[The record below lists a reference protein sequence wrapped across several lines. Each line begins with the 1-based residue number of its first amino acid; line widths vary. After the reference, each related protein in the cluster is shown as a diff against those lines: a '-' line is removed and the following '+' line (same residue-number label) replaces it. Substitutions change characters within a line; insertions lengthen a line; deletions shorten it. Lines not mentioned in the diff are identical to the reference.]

1 MTKPACPICGS
12 IEFAD
17 FNGRRGIRCESCGSL
32 ERGRYQWLVLQR
44 RVALKPGAVVA
55 HFAPEAFFMDHFAGL
70 PGVTYLAYDKFPQH
84 YRHDRVV
91 VRELDLC
98 TDRDKLKSSACDLVI
113 HSHVLE
119 HLPCAFAPV
128 LADMKRM
135 LKPGGMMLFS
145 VPIDAD
151 VSSEGVDPAQN
162 ETEVELRARQGDHM
176 RIFGKSDFPAIVADI
191 LGAECLVRQSDLFSE
206 AELLAA
212 NIPVARKGE
221 PTGKSVF
228 LYTKT

>member
-1 MTKPACPICGS
+1 
-12 IEFAD
+12 
-17 FNGRRGIRCESCGSL
+17 
-32 ERGRYQWLVLQR
+32 VLKR
-44 RVALKPGAVVA
+44 RVTLKPWAIVG
-55 HFAPEAFFMDHFAGL
+55 HFAPEAFFMDHFAGM
-70 PGVTYLAYDKFPQH
+70 PGVTYIAYDKFPQH
-84 YRHDRVV
+84 YRHNQVTV
-91 VRELDLC
+91 QELDLC
-98 TDRDKLKSSACDLVI
+98 TDRDKLPTSAFDLVI

-135 LKPGGMMLFS
+135 LKPGGVMLFS

-151 VSSEGVDPAQN
+151 VTSEGVDPAQN
-162 ETEVELRARQGDHM
+162 AMEVELRERQGNHM
-176 RIFGKSDFPAIVADI
+176 RVFGKNDFPAVVAGI
-191 LGAECLVRQSDLFSE
+191 LGAECLVGQRDMFSE
-206 AELLAA
+206 EELLAA